1 MVGVPQEA
9 FAGSSVSSLLHEQ
22 FSRLGIVINTWKNV
36 HQRGFGEGMSLSWLS
51 LPGKGRHRVKGNNSS
66 SWHALLLIFL
76 GLEYLSE
83 KLLQCRKEIFP
94 EIKLLLFPVGLSS
107 LYMREKKKI
116 GNKTQRALRAL
127 EKGFV

>member
-1 MVGVPQEA
+1 MVGLPQES
-9 FAGSSVSSLLHEQ
+9 FAGSSVPSLLHEQ
-22 FSRLGIVINTWKNV
+22 FSRLGIAINAWKGV
-36 HQRGFGEGMSLSWLS
+36 DQRGIGERTSLSWLS
-51 LPGKGRHRVKGNNSS
+51 VPGKGRDRLKGNNSS
-66 SWHALLLIFL
+66 SWHGLLLIFL

-107 LYMREKKKI
+107 LYMRGKKKP
-116 GNKTQRALRAL
+116 ALRAL